1 MKVIK
6 VQYTVKPEYV
16 EENKKKI
23 QAVMEELR
31 ALNNPNVKYLS
42 SILEDGK
49 SFLHVVMYNSEE
61 AENLPASLESFK
73 NFQSSLKDNLEVPPK
88 AEKSEVVDSSYDI
101 F

>member
-1 MKVIK
+1 MKIIK

-23 QAVMEELR
+23 KAVMGELK
-31 ALNNPNVKYLS
+31 ALNNPYVKYSS

-49 SFLHVVMYNSEE
+49 SFMHMVIYNGEE
-61 AENLPASLESFK
+61 ASHLPSSLDSFK
-73 NFQSSLKDNLEVPPK
+73 DFQAGLKENLEVPPK
-88 AEKSEVVDSSYDI
+88 AETSEVVDSSYDL

>member
-16 EENKKKI
+16 EENKIKI
-23 QAVMEELR
+23 QAVMKELR
-31 ALNNPNVKYLS
+31 ELNNPDVKYSS

-49 SFLHVVMYNSEE
+49 SFMHIVIYKNAE
-61 AENLPASLESFK
+61 AESLPSSLESFK
-73 NFQSSLKDNLEVPPK
+73 SFQVGLKENLEVPPK
-88 AEKSEVVDSSYDI
+88 VETSETFDSSYDI